1 MTTKLEK
8 KVERETAIIEKMVPL
23 IVSLYPNNT
32 MGFRLKHKH
41 EEIVVDLETI
51 YRYAK
56 NLAIAGK
63 ARVV

>member
-8 KVERETAIIEKMVPL
+8 KVERETAVIEKMVPL
-23 IVSLYPNNT
+23 IVSLYPNCT

-41 EEIVVDLETI
+41 EEIIVDLETI

>member
-1 MTTKLEK
+1 MATKLEK

-23 IVSLYPNNT
+23 IVTLYPNCT
-32 MGFRLKHKH
+32 VGFKLKYKH
-41 EEIVVDLETI
+41 EEIVVDLETM

>member
-23 IVSLYPNNT
+23 IVALYPNNT

-41 EEIVVDLETI
+41 EEIIVDLETI

-63 ARVV
+63 ARVT

>member
-8 KVERETAIIEKMVPL
+8 KVERETAVVEKMVPL

-56 NLAIAGK
+56 NLAIVGK
-63 ARVV
+63 ARVT